1 MTKNIQVIGIIV
13 LCALVFTIII
23 GALIYSIYAIFTVGA
38 RSEPKQDY
46 YLVIH
51 KEKRKRKG
59 ATYSDPSKSSTIS
72 RK

>member
-1 MTKNIQVIGIIV
+1 MTNYILIIGIIV
-13 LCALVFTIII
+13 

-46 YLVIH
+46 YLVIR
-51 KEKRKRKG
+51 KEKCKRKG
-59 ATYSDPSKSSTIS
+59 TTYSDPSKSSTIS